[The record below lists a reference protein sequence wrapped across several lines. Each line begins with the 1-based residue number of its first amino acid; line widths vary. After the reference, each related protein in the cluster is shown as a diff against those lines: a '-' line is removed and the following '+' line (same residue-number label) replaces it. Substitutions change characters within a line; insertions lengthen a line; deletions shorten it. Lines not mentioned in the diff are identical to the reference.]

1 MKVDLSDVPES
12 TQLAVAR
19 LVKLSEDGHS
29 GEVVVQMSEGGVGE
43 VRVQRTMRTDELR
56 KLAAR
61 ESSNGRG

>member
-29 GEVVVQMSEGGVGE
+29 GEVRINLRKGGVRQFRE
-43 VRVQRTMRTDELR
+43 PRAFDADDLR
-56 KLAAR
+56 DLAR